1 MNSEKKKDF
10 FLDMS
15 FQWKTL
21 SVFQEAWTGLEVLKN
36 KFQRKGMDSY
46 WTLKQNFTLSILDQ
60 RLKLE
65 HLKSRGG
72 KYSAPF
78 LTMLGKLYEKE
89 NP

>member
-1 MNSEKKKDF
+1 MKNTFCFPRSLNWLRDF
-10 FLDMS
+10 EEQIPEEGNGFLLNP
-15 FQWKTL
+15 KT
-21 SVFQEAWTGLEVLKN
+21 
-36 KFQRKGMDSY
+36 KFYS
-46 WTLKQNFTLSILDQ
+46 SILDQ

-78 LTMLGKLYEKE
+78 LTMLGKLYKKE